1 MFSTRRSARSRSV
14 TWNAIPSR
22 ALAPPATSPVHA
34 ARSMRPFETRS
45 SVAHWYAKTS
55 GSRTGNDAMQ
65 PAPSLTRRV
74 AAASAPS
81 SAIESGRGLA
91 PRLSPTQTNP
101 DEPEERVGVGARRQ
115 GQHLGHS
122 RDAEE
127 DAALREREADGH
139 ALDSTA
145 QRPAMSSREIR
156 IFWTSLVPS

>member
-65 PAPSLTRRV
+65 PTPSLTRRV

-91 PRLSPTQTNP
+91 PRLSPTQTDP
-101 DEPEERVGVGARRQ
+101 KSGSASARAARVSISGTVVTPKKTPR
-115 GQHLGHS
+115 
-122 RDAEE
+122 
-127 DAALREREADGH
+127 
-139 ALDSTA
+139 
-145 QRPAMSSREIR
+145 
-156 IFWTSLVPS
+156 